1 MASSSIK
8 DDSHFHR
15 IEDCLRLVDP
25 ILQFLTRAT
34 NQDRVPLSLIRK
46 AIPTNVGIEQDTLL
60 LRDIQ
65 VICFHGILI
74 LNRSNDHSIHE
85 DATASLDEGGATS
98 EQILWDD
105 ASLSL
110 GFPLPSPHHKLHG
123 SSKAAAKRR
132 LAALHQKL
140 QQPAAALKDSE
151 ETISKP
157 CFELCGSQNPTTQ
170 PAYAIIDSSHS
181 DQISCGGDPEPEDDL
196 PQVKEITSAASE
208 ALRNLLAFPK
218 QIGVAPSH
226 DDDILPR
233 QASFA
238 GSTPAQDSIY
248 ASWSGAAQ
256 FPPSLIRALGLE
268 NRPLYSHQ
276 VAAIEAA
283 FEGTDCIVCT
293 GTGSGK
299 SLCYLIPALAAAYNF
314 NQTSL
319 LLFPTKALAQDQ
331 LTKLMSLV
339 SSDVDLLRRIRPA
352 TLDGDTT
359 FSSRSRIHECNIL
372 LANPDILHTTVLPA
386 WKTKGYQSMLAS
398 IRYVALDEAHMYD
411 GVFGAHVAM
420 ILRRLVRIAVVA
432 AISNHPRGT
441 SSSFHMPPTSPPT
454 FIATSA
460 TLPWPAEH
468 FRLLCPIGS
477 DRPIQVISKDGSPR
491 SAKHFFV
498 WNPPVLHLD
507 GSSTGKIFFPKATR
521 NDIKSGLSRPETS
534 SNVQSNNNRKRRHG
548 KSSDNLAESFGCKDD
563 RRPIPS
569 VCDLESDDM
578 SSWTVRPFKQLPQY
592 RRRHAAEETA
602 RLLARAVVNGVR
614 CIAFCKTRNL
624 VEWIYTMALEALESH
639 SDAAQLCPL
648 IESYRGGYSITERR
662 KIEDRLY
669 RCQILAVVAT
679 NALELGVDI
688 GGIDLTLHCGYPSS
702 YASLL
707 QQVRKAIITP
717 FSSSEHTLMNS

>member
-1 MASSSIK
+1 MTSSSVKK
-8 DDSHFHR
+8 DRHFHC
-15 IEDCLRLVDP
+15 IEASLRLIDP

-34 NQDRVPLSLIRK
+34 SQESVPFSLIRK
-46 AIPTNVGIEQDTLL
+46 AIPTNLGTEESRLL
-60 LRDIQ
+60 LCDIQ
-65 VICFHGILI
+65 TICFHNVLT
-74 LNRSNDHSIHE
+74 LYRSNEHSFREGETASPEGCATPEIQWE
-85 DATASLDEGGATS
+85 DATLR
-98 EQILWDD
+98 
-105 ASLSL
+105 L
-110 GFPLPSPHHKLHG
+110 GFLLPSPHHKLHG
-123 SSKAAAKRR
+123 GSKAAAKRR
-132 LAALHQKL
+132 LTALRQKL
-140 QQPAAALKDSE
+140 QQQPAAAMDSPGETIGNPPDQLFDSE
-151 ETISKP
+151 
-157 CFELCGSQNPTTQ
+157 NPATH
-170 PAYAIIDSSHS
+170 PVAVRIDSSIS
-181 DQISCGGDPEPEDDL
+181 DQISCGGDVAPEDD
-196 PQVKEITSAASE
+196 PPPMHDVTSDALE
-208 ALRNLLAFPK
+208 ALRKLLAFPK
-218 QIGVAPSH
+218 QIGVSPSH

-233 QASFA
+233 QASYA

-248 ASWSGAAQ
+248 ASWSGAGQ
-256 FPPSLIRALGLE
+256 LPSSLIRALGLE

-276 VAAIEAA
+276 VTAIEAA

-319 LLFPTKALAQDQ
+319 LFFPTKALAQDQ
-331 LTKLMSLV
+331 LTKLLSIV
-339 SSDVDLLRRIRPA
+339 ASAEDLQRRIRPA

-359 FSSRSRIHECNIL
+359 FSARSQIHECNIL
-372 LANPDILHTTVLPA
+372 LTNPDILHTTVLPA

-420 ILRRLVRIAVVA
+420 ILRRLVRITVVA
-432 AISNHPRGT
+432 AISNRPHGT
-441 SSSFHMPPTSPPT
+441 SSSPHVPPTSPPT

-468 FRLLCPIGS
+468 FRLLCPIGP

-507 GSSTGKIFFPKATR
+507 GSSTGKICYPKATKEAKTS
-521 NDIKSGLSRPETS
+521 DPVTEKSN
-534 SNVQSNNNRKRRHG
+534 NVQKRNHSRKRRRM
-548 KSSDNLAESFGCKDD
+548 KSFDEFSIPASSGRESESTPLALA
-563 RRPIPS
+563 
-569 VCDLESDDM
+569 CDIESDDI
-578 SSWTVRPFKQLPQY
+578 SSWTAHPFEQQPQY

-624 VEWIYTMALEALESH
+624 VEWIYTKALEALDSYPNTAKL
-639 SDAAQLCPL
+639 SPL
-648 IESYRGGYSITERR
+648 IESYRGGYSVAERR
-662 KIEDRLY
+662 KIEDRLF

-688 GGIDLTLHCGYPSS
+688 GGIDLTLHCGYPSTYS
-702 YASLL
+702 SLL
-707 QQVRKAIITP
+707 QQVRVFPTVYFHRQTCI
-717 FSSSEHTLMNS
+717 LY